1 MLVHFIRPFYPQ
13 CMPKVG
19 KIEPHQGELAGGSV
33 WKVVSVMSEPG

>member
-1 MLVHFIRPFYPQ
+1 MLVHFIGSFYPQ

-19 KIEPHQGELAGGSV
+19 KIEPHQDGLAGGRV